1 MKRFLVLLLVPL
13 LISAAFAGNFVLSQT
28 AKLDL
33 QIKILGAV
41 DYLKITP
48 TQAASIAQSMEK
60 FKAAVNSLESNRI
73 KDLTMLRDALVKND
87 KMQIS
92 VAKKMIE
99 ELGKKYTKTTLDFVN
114 SIKSIVT
121 LEQAERARAIF
132 EHMRNTEIGK
142 VLSERLHFLGKQM
155 PFMNQIG
162 NGRSPKPVPH
172 VYGKKSEMGRKFNS
186 RRPEQKRLNRPQQ
199 PMGPMPQKLSS
210 IEKFDLVIRK
220 TEFIHSLVNSDIYNV
235 VLKTL
240 ELKAK

>member
-1 MKRFLVLLLVPL
+1 VKKFLVLLLVPL

-33 QIKILGAV
+33 QINILSAIN
-41 DYLKITP
+41 YLKITP

-60 FKAAVNSLESNRI
+60 FKVAVNSLENNRI

-87 KMQIS
+87 EMQIS

-99 ELGKKYTKTTLDFVN
+99 ELDKKYAKTALDFAN

-121 LEQAERARAIF
+121 LEQAERAKAFF
-132 EHMRNTEIGK
+132 EHMRGTEIGRI
-142 VLSERLHFLGKQM
+142 LSEKLPFLRRQI

-162 NGRSPKPVPH
+162 NEEKPKPVPH
-172 VYGKKSEMGRKFNS
+172 VYGKKREMGGKFS
-186 RRPEQKRLNRPQQ
+186 ARQ
-199 PMGPMPQKLSS
+199 PMQKGFNKPQLMRPMPQKLTG
-210 IEKFDLVIRK
+210 IERFDLAVRK
-220 TEFIHSLVNSDIYNV
+220 AEFIHSLVNSDLYSV